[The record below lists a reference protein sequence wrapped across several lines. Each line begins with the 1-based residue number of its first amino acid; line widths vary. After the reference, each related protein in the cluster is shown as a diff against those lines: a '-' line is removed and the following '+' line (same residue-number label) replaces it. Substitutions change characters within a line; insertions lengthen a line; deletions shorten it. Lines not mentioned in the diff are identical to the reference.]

1 LNFDV
6 AHKINHLSFGDDKD
20 LQRIRSDFSSGELNP
35 LDGIRKSEY
44 SRKVYEYYM
53 KVILFK
59 YKRFI
64 NFKNNFL
71 KFF

>member
-20 LQRIRSDFSSGELNP
+20 LQKIRSEFISYGELNP
-35 LDGIRKSEY
+35 LDGVKKAEF

-53 KVILFK
+53 KV
-59 YKRFI
+59 
-64 NFKNNFL
+64 NL
-71 KFF
+71 KIIKKPKSIYN